1 MLGSLY
7 GVTPMMYTEPMT
19 TTHGTTTTIDGA
31 TGDVAVVVSPEH
43 TYVISIS
50 PYSETV
56 VTIDGDDTVAMS
68 VGGEG
73 PEDIAVAMAWVMARY
88 AEDVA

>member
-1 MLGSLY
+1 
-7 GVTPMMYTEPMT
+7 MT
-19 TTHGTTTTIDGA
+19 TTQGTTTTIDGA
-31 TGDVAVVVSPEH
+31 LGDVAAVVSPEH
-43 TYVISIS
+43 TYVISVS

-56 VTIDGDDTVAMS
+56 VTIDGSEIVAMS

-73 PEDIAVAMAWVMARY
+73 PESIATAMAWVMARY